1 MEGRAVDPQSGAT
14 PKVLLFSVDDAL
26 LGLHLDWV
34 EAILSA
40 RSTDICHVSLQG
52 DPQSFVVYRGEP
64 AFVVEPRV
72 LFGLA
77 APSGSNGN
85 RAAHLLLRS
94 GSHLLA
100 LRIDECVGVQEVDLH
115 SHPPIASALLSD
127 GGVPLGHLLEVDG
140 RIVTIVDPSR
150 LLDGG
155 AREHL
160 ARAAREARSF
170 LSREA
175 EIAALWGSIRET
187 PSSADIRKYVRLCK
201 RNGWTHRA
209 RAARAVCKA
218 ATVEDEHSASA
229 EPLLAL
235 LLRLERGRE
244 SAGIA
249 VEDAAG
255 DFAGRIAVSDGRIA
269 EVALAGEE
277 VGIGALAALLA
288 MRDARARL
296 EAADGD
302 LPSASPASTTAAA
315 IEALAYR
322 AERRAS
328 TRE

>member
-1 MEGRAVDPQSGAT
+1 MEGRVVDPQSGAS

-40 RSTDICHVSLQG
+40 RSIDICHVSLQG
-52 DPQSFVVYRGEP
+52 SAQPFVVYRGEP

-72 LFGLA
+72 LFGLT

-100 LRIDECVGVQEVDLH
+100 LRIDECVGVQEVDLS
-115 SHPPIASALLSD
+115 SHAPVASALLSD

-140 RIVTIVDPSR
+140 RIVTILDPSR

-170 LSREA
+170 IEREA
-175 EIAALWGSIRET
+175 EISALWSSIRET
-187 PSSADIRKYVRLCK
+187 PSSADVRKYVRLCK

-209 RAARAVCKA
+209 RAGRAVCKA
-218 ATVEDEHSASA
+218 AVEDEHSASA

-235 LLRLERGRE
+235 LLRLERGGE

-255 DFAGRIAVSDGRIA
+255 DLAGRIAVSEGRIA
-269 EVALAGEE
+269 EVALVGEE
-277 VGIGALAALLA
+277 VGIGARAALLA

-296 EAADGD
+296 EMADGD
-302 LPSASPASTTAAA
+302 FPAASPASTTASA

-322 AERRAS
+322 AERRA
-328 TRE
+328 RE